1 MKLISPN
8 EAVIFFAGDSGDGIQ
23 LTGGQFSETVEIF
36 GNDISTFPDFPAE
49 IRAPKG
55 TLFGVSGFQL
65 KLGSVKVF
73 TPGDQ
78 YDVLVAMNAASLKTN
93 LSHLK
98 KGGIILANTSG
109 FDKKN
114 LKLAKYLDGENP
126 LEDHSLDNYDVHKID
141 ITKMTQETLSESS
154 LDRKEIERCKNM
166 FVLGFVYWM
175 FNQELKNTIHF
186 LKEKFKSKPK
196 YAEANIAVLKAGY
209 NFADTSETFTSRF
222 DIKPAKL
229 ESGNYRN
236 INGNQAVALAL
247 VASAKKAK
255 LDLFYGSYPITPA
268 SNILH
273 QLSRYKNFGVK
284 TYQAED
290 EIAAVCSAIGASFGG
305 QLGVTASSGPGIAL
319 KGEAMGLAMILELPL
334 VIINVQRGGPST
346 GLPTKTEQA
355 DLLQAMYG
363 RNGEAPIPIFAAST
377 PKDCFEVTF
386 LACKIAVEHM
396 TPVMILS
403 DGYIANG
410 SEPWR
415 YPTGKDLPDITP
427 PFATA
432 KKGEEPFL
440 PYKRDD
446 HLVRKWASP
455 GLAGLEHRIG
465 GLEKEI
471 DTGNISYDPDNHEK
485 MIKIRAEKVD
495 HIASILP
502 PQKYAHGDQNSKL
515 LVIGWGS
522 TYGAIESAI
531 ISLQEEGYDI
541 AHIHI
546 KSIHPL
552 PNNLGEILSHFEDI
566 IVPEM
571 NNGQLVKILR
581 EKFLL
586 PMKGVSKIKGT
597 PFTTQ
602 EIKSAIL
609 DKLSHARD

>member
-1 MKLISPN
+1 MKAISPN

-36 GNDISTFPDFPAE
+36 GNDISTFPNFPAE

-65 KLGSVKVF
+65 KLGSVTVF

-78 YDVLVAMNAASLKTN
+78 YDVLVAMNAAALKTN
-93 LSHLK
+93 LRQLR
-98 KGGIILANTSG
+98 KGGVIIANTSG

-114 LKLAKYLDGENP
+114 LALAKYENGANP
-126 LEDHSLDNYDVHKID
+126 LEDHSLDNYDLHSFDV
-141 ITKMTQETLSESS
+141 TKMTQEALADTGM
-154 LDRKEIERCKNM
+154 DRKEVERCKNM

-175 FNQELKNTIHF
+175 FNQDLKYTINF
-186 LKEKFKSKPK
+186 LTEKFKANPDL
-196 YAEANIAVLKAGY
+196 AEANINVLKAGF

-222 DIKPAKL
+222 SIKPAKL
-229 ESGNYRN
+229 PKGNYRN

-247 VASAKKAK
+247 VAASKKSG
-255 LDLFYGSYPITPA
+255 LGLFYGSYPITPA

-290 EIAAVCSAIGASFGG
+290 EIAAVCSAIGASFAG
-305 QLGVTASSGPGIAL
+305 QLGTTASSGPGIAL

-355 DLLQAMYG
+355 DLLQALYG
-363 RNGEAPIPIFAAST
+363 RNGEAPIPVLAAAT
-377 PKDCFEVTF
+377 PKDCFDMAF
-386 LACKIAVEHM
+386 MACKIALEHM
-396 TPVMILS
+396 TPVMLLS

-410 SEPWR
+410 SEPWQ
-415 YPTGKDLPDITP
+415 YPQSKDLPDIKAP
-427 PFATA
+427 LIDS
-432 KKGEEPFL
+432 KENDKHFL
-440 PYKRDD
+440 PYQRDKN
-446 HLVRKWASP
+446 LVRKWAIP
-455 GLAGLEHRIG
+455 GVAGLEHRIG

-471 DTGNISYDPDNHEK
+471 DTGNVSYDPDNHEQ
-485 MIKIRAEKVD
+485 MIKIRAEKID
-495 HIASILP
+495 KIAEVFPKLT
-502 PQKYAHGDQNSKL
+502 YAQGSEKSKL

-531 ISLQEEGYDI
+531 VSLKEEGHDI

-546 KSIHPL
+546 QLIHPL
-552 PNNLGEILSHFEDI
+552 PANLGVILRHFEKI
-566 IVPEM
+566 IMPGIK
-571 NNGQLVKILR
+571 NGQLVMVLR
-581 EKFLL
+581 NKFLL
-586 PMKGVSKIKGT
+586 PIKSVTKIKGI
-597 PFTTQ
+597 PFTVQ
-602 EIKSAIL
+602 EIKEAIL
-609 DKLSHARD
+609 NELSHG